1 MKKLYVSLLGGF
13 FFALWSLRRRTGQ
26 ILPVAFSFL
35 LLMGVVQSIGTLH
48 DVSSQLVRQ
57 QIARA
62 WHNQYDLLIRPQSA
76 ISEPERSN
84 GWVDP
89 QSILETYGG
98 ISTQQI
104 ASISTISHVVQ
115 VISIAT
121 VGWQP
126 IEMLIPIELTQ
137 KGIYRISAVWNG
149 QQNKQGTENEI
160 VRYVEVSDL
169 AHLTNEVQL
178 PDLDVQHVVISD
190 GAGPVVYTMSVQGIQ
205 AIIGVP
211 SLQQGLLRQALLANL
226 TPTPAIPISLHVE
239 RLRGE
244 LSSLAGCVDRVACWA
259 SQQAYQGTIRYQFEG
274 VQLLRYS
281 RTQYAASSPQMSAGE
296 VTVMAPGSDVQGP
309 LYRVLLPERVPVPM
323 QVEDI
328 TSEKLLE
335 HALLPFSMPQHSPLF
350 TDAVRF
356 IPIEQACAIN
366 GERCYSG
373 LYVRLSGVERY
384 SQQSLALLQST
395 AASIAARTGLHVDIL
410 DGSSLRTISLTVDSP
425 VHSGTIAN
433 VQMMWRAVGIAVQ
446 IQHGM
451 DALQALLL
459 VLCSIV
465 CLLAIGAAGVL
476 VGIERRKDALLL
488 QQMGWQWYMLVGV
501 FTFGGLALCGPGCLV
516 AIGWTVLGTRMWA
529 SSLAPMFL
537 WVLLA
542 VGALLYCSLLVMV
555 ACSGHRHSSSPT
567 HRAKTIAKCVSGLA
581 LAFAVFLLAGGF
593 LLINGYNQELVVTV
607 LGRQV
612 HTALEG
618 SQLLLLLTFVSASEL
633 TVGLCSKLLLHGRR
647 GELQLLEMIGWER
660 RAVMLRIM
668 WDYCSPALVSGA
680 IGVLLAIAVALPAGA
695 FPSLVVAVALLMGG
709 SLLGAFLTGIATA
722 GIAWQETG
730 RVYRWR

>member
-1 MKKLYVSLLGGF
+1 MKKLYVSLLGGI

-26 ILPVAFSFL
+26 VLPVAFSFL

-57 QIARA
+57 QIARG
-62 WHNQYDLLIRPQSA
+62 WRGQYDLLIRPQSA
-76 ISEPERSN
+76 VMEPERNN

-98 ISTQQI
+98 ISPQQI

-115 VISIAT
+115 VIPIAT

-126 IEMLIPIELTQ
+126 VEALLPVELTH

-149 QQNKQGTENEI
+149 QQNKRGTENEI

-178 PDLDVQHVVISD
+178 PGLDVQHVVISD

-205 AIIGVP
+205 AIVGVP
-211 SLQQGLLRQALLANL
+211 TLQQGLLRQALLASL
-226 TPTPAIPISLHVE
+226 APTPAIPISLHVE

-244 LSSLAGCVDRVACWA
+244 LSSLAGCVERIDCWEA
-259 SQQAYQGTIRYQFEG
+259 QQARQGTVRYQSDSM
-274 VQLLRYS
+274 QLLRYS
-281 RTQYAASSPQMSAGE
+281 RTQYADSSQQMSAGE
-296 VTVMAPGSDVQGP
+296 VTIMAPGSDVQGP
-309 LYRVLLPERVPVPM
+309 LYRVLLPERVPLPM

-328 TSEKLLE
+328 ASEKQLE

-373 LYVRLSGVERY
+373 LYVRLNGVEQF

-395 AASIAARTGLHVDIL
+395 AASIVARTGLHVDIL
-410 DGSSLRTISLTVDSP
+410 DGSSLRTISLTVQAP
-425 VHSGTIAN
+425 VHSGNIAN

-459 VLCSIV
+459 ALCSIV

-476 VGIERRKDALLL
+476 VGIDRRNDALLL

-501 FTFGGLALCGPGCLV
+501 FTFDGLALCGPGCLV
-516 AIGWTVLGTRMWA
+516 AIGWVMLGTRLWA

-542 VGALLYCSLLVMV
+542 AGTLLYCCLLVMV
-555 ACSGHRHSSSPT
+555 ACSGHGHSSSPAQ
-567 HRAKTIAKCVSGLA
+567 RAKIIVKCVSGLT
-581 LAFAVFLLAGGF
+581 LAFAVFLIAGGYLF
-593 LLINGYNQELVVTV
+593 INGYNHELFVTV

-612 HTALEG
+612 HAALEG
-618 SQLLLLLTFVSASEL
+618 SQLLLLLTFGSASVL

-680 IGVLLAIAVALPAGA
+680 IGVLLAIAVALLAGT
-695 FPSLVVAVALLMGG
+695 FPSMVVAVALLIGG
-709 SLLGAFLTGIATA
+709 SLLGASLAGIATA

-730 RVYRWR
+730 RVNRWR